1 MTDKIFWEY
10 LEELPEQE
18 TAWRDWHQHLD
29 GWYCFNT
36 FYTHYLSVEGCRA
49 KLLNC
54 PSSCEQGCPRQVV
67 ENSPSDI
74 AAVCTQNK
82 ADPILL
88 KFRDILIYSLRHE
101 DFHKAICVAMQIEQ
115 PLSKLSECRKPWY
128 LGEYSGTAVY
138 LTYRMTE
145 LTETISSLCLLLRQA
160 PFILLVPTK
169 RGMTIEA
176 QQMLEEND
184 SVFLSLADELTL
196 QMEGTFSSKR
206 SMTECM
212 KSQNHPCPSATK
224 NKTLPIQTYKYLVYK
239 NK

>member
-145 LTETISSLCLLLRQA
+145 LTETISSLCLLLRQT
-160 PFILLVPTK
+160 PFILLAPTG
-169 RGMTIEA
+169 RGMTLEA
-176 QQMLEEND
+176 QELLAGNRSALLSMEAE
-184 SVFLSLADELTL
+184 LSLQSD
-196 QMEGTFSSKR
+196 GSFKPKR
-206 SMTECM
+206 SIAESL
-212 KSQNHPCPSATK
+212 KSRSNGCPQGGTCK
-224 NKTLPIQTYKYLVYK
+224 NLPIETYKYLVYSEM
-239 NK
+239 